1 MFYFF
6 PFKEIIKGLLPI
18 FFRTQVA
25 LDYASKHPKVDLKVV
40 EFGCN
45 KGKGGA
51 IRIGMLSAKGDYML
65 MADADA
71 ATDIND
77 FTKVFEEVFI
87 IIESIEDL

>member
-1 MFYFF
+1 M
-6 PFKEIIKGLLPI
+6 
-18 FFRTQVA
+18 
-25 LDYASKHPKVDLKVV
+25 DLKVI

-51 IRIGMLSAKGDYML
+51 IRIGMLSAKGKYML

-77 FTKVFEEVFI
+77 FTKVFEQVLI
-87 IIESIEDL
+87 IK